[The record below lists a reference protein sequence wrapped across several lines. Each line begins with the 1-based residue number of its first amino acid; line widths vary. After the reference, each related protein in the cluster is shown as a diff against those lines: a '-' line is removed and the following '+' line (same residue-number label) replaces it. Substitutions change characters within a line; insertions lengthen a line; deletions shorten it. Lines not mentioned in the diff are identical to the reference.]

1 MNFTNIK
8 LIFGREIRDQ
18 IRDRRTL
25 FMIAVLPVLFY
36 PLLGFSFFQIAQFLQ
51 EEPSHVL
58 VVGREDFNDLPALF
72 ADDGGFNSDLFA
84 EEKKAKLLKLDFW
97 SLKPGPDGTP
107 PRPLSEVE
115 MRQLVESGK
124 YEAVVYF
131 PADFAHKL
139 EAYRVYLKDQ
149 VAGKWPMDKPRPEV
163 PSPVI
168 ICDNRQAKSQEAGA
182 RATVPLTAW
191 SEDVSVATLK
201 QSNVDPKPPVHVKR
215 QYVDGRDE
223 PNIDTSLW
231 SKVLP
236 FVLLI
241 WAVTGAFYPA
251 IDLCAGEKERGTLE
265 TLLSS
270 PAQRGEIVMGKMA
283 TVMVFSMVTAVLN
296 LVSMG
301 VTGYVVMKNLGP
313 LPQMANVGPPPL
325 ASLFWLVLILVPVSA
340 LFSAI
345 CLALAAFARSTKEG
359 QYYLMPVILV
369 TMPLILLPMAPSA
382 ELNLGSSLI
391 PVSGIVLLM
400 RSTMEGTIGRLWYF
414 AIPVMAVTFSCC
426 WLAIRWAVDQFSSE
440 AVLFREGERWDLSSW
455 LRHLIRDRQ
464 PTPSVAMA
472 VLCGVVILVLLFFF
486 RFLVATDPYG
496 GPPDL
501 AYLFK
506 VTIVMGVAVVATPAM
521 IMAIMLTRDPARTLL
536 LPMRLNAR
544 SLIALPASALL
555 AVFLFPLIYN
565 LGMVVQW
572 VYPLRNPELELFSK
586 MIGQIVPGS
595 QLFWLGWAT
604 IALTPAICEELA
616 FRGFILS
623 GLRHQGHKWRAIV
636 ISAIMFGVAHGIL
649 QQSIISTLLGCVLG
663 YLAIQSG
670 SLWAGVIYHFTHN
683 SLAYLSGLS
692 AYKISHSHYAWMQ
705 AEISGAHVFTW
716 PVVLVALLFAGF
728 ILLLFS
734 NFPYRRT
741 QEEALQER
749 MEQEAAHSLAG

>member
-18 IRDRRTL
+18 FRDRRTL

-51 EEPSHVL
+51 EEPSRVL
-58 VVGREDFNDLPALF
+58 VVGREDFVDLPALF
-72 ADDGGFNSDLFA
+72 AADGGFDKSLFA
-84 EEKKAKLLKLDFW
+84 EEKKAKLMKLFFH
-97 SLKPGPDGTP
+97 SLKPSAAGVPAE
-107 PRPLSEVE
+107 PLSEAAMRGMVE
-115 MRQLVESGK
+115 RGE

-131 PADFAHKL
+131 PPDFAQKL
-139 EAYRVYLKDQ
+139 EEYRVYLKEQ
-149 VAGKWPMDKPRPEV
+149 VAGRWPADRPRPQV
-163 PSPVI
+163 PSPVV

-182 RATVPLTAW
+182 RAAVLLTAW
-191 SEDVSVATLK
+191 SEDVGTTTLK

-215 QYVDGRDE
+215 QFVDGRADV
-223 PNIDTSLW
+223 NIDTSLW

-265 TLLSS
+265 TLLTS
-270 PAQRGEIVMGKMA
+270 PAQRGEIVMGKLL
-283 TVMVFSMVTAVLN
+283 TVMVFSMITAVLN

-301 VTGYVVMKNLGP
+301 VTGFVVMRNLGA

-325 ASLFWLVLILVPVSA
+325 ASLFWLVLILIPVSA
-340 LFSAI
+340 LFSGV

-400 RSTMEGTIGRLWYF
+400 RSTMEGTIGRLWPY
-414 AIPVMAVTFSCC
+414 AIPVMAVTICCC

-455 LRHLIRDRQ
+455 VRHLIRDRQ

-472 VLCGVVILVLLFFF
+472 VMCGVLILVLMFFF
-486 RFLVATDPYG
+486 RFLVTPDPYG
-496 GPPDL
+496 HQPDL
-501 AYLFK
+501 AFLFK
-506 VTIVMGVAVVATPAM
+506 VSIVMGVAIVATPAL
-521 IMAIMLTRDPARTLL
+521 IMAVMLTRNPARTLL
-536 LPMRLNAR
+536 LPMRLTLR
-544 SLIALPASALL
+544 SLTALPAAALL
-555 AVFLFPLIYN
+555 AVLLFPLVQN
-565 LGMVVQW
+565 LAIAVQW
-572 VYPLRNPELELFSK
+572 VYPLRSPELELFSK
-586 MIGQIVPGS
+586 LISGIKPGS
-595 QLFWLGWAT
+595 QLFWLGWVT
-604 IALTPAICEELA
+604 IGLTPAICEELA

-623 GLRHQGHKWRAIV
+623 GLRHQGHKWRAI
-636 ISAIMFGVAHGIL
+636 IFSALMFGVAHGIL
-649 QQSIISTLLGCVLG
+649 QQSIVSSLLGCVLG

-670 SLWAGVIYHFTHN
+670 SLWPGVVYHFTHN
-683 SLAYLSGLS
+683 SLAYLTGLS
-692 AYKISHSHYAWMQ
+692 SYKLSLSSLAWLQ
-705 AEISGAHVFTW
+705 REVGDAHVFTTE
-716 PVVLVALLFAGF
+716 VMCVSLLGAGF
-728 ILLLFS
+728 ILLWFGSL
-734 NFPYRRT
+734 PYRRT
-741 QEEALQER
+741 HEEAFQER
-749 MEQEAAHSLAG
+749 MDHETAHSLAS